1 MTDACDAL
9 IFVLPGGAY
18 EFHADYEAKPVA
30 AWLESLGYS
39 PQVFR
44 YPVAPARY
52 PEALL
57 AVQAAIGAARTTFSG
72 RIGVLGFSA
81 GGHLAGQAALAQP
94 KSWAERADFAGLIYP
109 VVSFGD
115 FGHELSRKNL
125 LGPGPTPA
133 EVSAV
138 SLENLVTAD
147 APPLFIV
154 HTVEDAAD
162 PVQNSLRLAESL
174 AEHGARFALHIF
186 PRGPHGIGLGVDSGT
201 ADGWPAMFARWLAE
215 TIG

>member
-1 MTDACDAL
+1 MTDACDVL

-18 EFHADYEAKPVA
+18 EFHADYEGKPVA
-30 AWLESLGYS
+30 AWLESLESLGHS
-39 PQVFR
+39 AQVLR

-81 GGHLAGQAALAQP
+81 GGHLAGQAPLAQP

-154 HTVEDAAD
+154 HTVEDAAG
-162 PVQNSLRLAESL
+162 PSAKQPS
-174 AEHGARFALHIF
+174 AR
-186 PRGPHGIGLGVDSGT
+186 
-201 ADGWPAMFARWLAE
+201 
-215 TIG
+215 